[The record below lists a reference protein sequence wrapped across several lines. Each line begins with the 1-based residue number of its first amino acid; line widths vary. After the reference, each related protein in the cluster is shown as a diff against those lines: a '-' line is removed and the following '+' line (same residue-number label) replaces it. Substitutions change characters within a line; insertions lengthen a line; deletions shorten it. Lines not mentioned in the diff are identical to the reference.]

1 MTFEEFIGDRVNVL
15 SPQEYHAVEDVWNYQ
30 QNHIEKLLDLLDDID
45 TAGDMFKPDINDYF
59 KYIQRKVGEGLQYR
73 VEARE

>member
-30 QNHIEKLLDLLDDID
+30 QNHIEKLEWNLNNVKHALEEQKKLMNLKEEYLKS
-45 TAGDMFKPDINDYF
+45 GDF
-59 KYIQRKVGEGLQYR
+59 QYLFYT
-73 VEARE
+73 